1 MKNKIILRIILD
13 VILFGS
19 SLTPA
24 WWIIFPVG
32 IVCTWHYKKFFEF
45 PLAAF
50 AFDMMYATPR
60 AKFFGFEY
68 IYSLIAIILFIIV
81 VFLKS
86 KIRKDLWQ
94 KSF

>member
-1 MKNKIILRIILD
+1 MKNKFFIRIVFDI
-13 VILFGS
+13 ILFGS
-19 SLTPA
+19 VLTSA

-32 IVCTWHYKKFFEF
+32 IICAWNYKKFFEF

-50 AFDMMYATPR
+50 AFDVLYSAPR
-60 AKFFGFEY
+60 DKFFGFEY
-68 IYSLIAIILFIIV
+68 IYSLIALVLFIII

-86 KIRKDLWQ
+86 KVRKDLWQ